1 MGVTNDA
8 EDQYYQEEVKQL
20 KEWWSEPRWRFTKRP
35 FTAEQIASKR
45 GNLPIQYPSNA
56 MSKKLWKILE
66 QRFAVRSSIPG
77 FLRLGTITDNE
88 CRAATQATH
97 TDVSTRSW

>member
-1 MGVTNDA
+1 MARTKAGGEKKKRPRSRSKPEKLHLV
-8 EDQYYQEEVKQL
+8 EEEVKQL

-66 QRFAVRSSIPG
+66 QRFAVRS
-77 FLRLGTITDNE
+77 
-88 CRAATQATH
+88 
-97 TDVSTRSW
+97 